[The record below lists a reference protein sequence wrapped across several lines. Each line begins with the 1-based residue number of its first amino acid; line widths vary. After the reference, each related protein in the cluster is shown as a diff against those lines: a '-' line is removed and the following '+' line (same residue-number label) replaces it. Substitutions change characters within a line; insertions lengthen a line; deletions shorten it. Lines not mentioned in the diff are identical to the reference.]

1 VRAPSSWLG
10 VVILF
15 GAIIVVSFVANADK
29 AAETPIKF
37 QTKAANVIA
46 TDEIRVSNISDKE
59 DMVVE
64 ALGIS
69 VEGLDGT
76 LLPQIGC
83 LAITA
88 SDLWQH
94 ILPETAGRVALRD
107 QSR

>member
-1 VRAPSSWLG
+1 MRALSSCSG
-10 VVILF
+10 VAILL

-37 QTKAANVIA
+37 QTKAADITA

-69 VEGLDGT
+69 VEGLYRT
-76 LLPQIGC
+76 LLPRDR
-83 LAITA
+83 LPRDTA
-88 SDLWQH
+88 LDLWQH
-94 ILPETAGRVALRD
+94 ILPETAGPVALWD